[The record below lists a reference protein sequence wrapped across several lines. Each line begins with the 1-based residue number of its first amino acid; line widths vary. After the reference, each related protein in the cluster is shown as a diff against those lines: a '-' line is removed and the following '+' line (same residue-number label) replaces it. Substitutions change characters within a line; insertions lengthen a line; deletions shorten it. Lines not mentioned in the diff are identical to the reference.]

1 MFANERQSIISQILK
16 KDGAVTTQALVIR
29 FNVSIETIRRD
40 LLSME
45 QQGLLKRVHGGAVAE
60 SRMKSFHTL
69 KKRNEE
75 NNSLKKELAESA
87 ANYVCEG
94 DIIGIDSG
102 STAIYFAEALSKKFS
117 KLTVITHSLDVFNI
131 LHGDFN
137 VILCGG
143 YFKNEEN
150 SFYGSLVTDA
160 LSSLRADKVFIFPSA
175 ISLRG
180 GICDFDQDLYQ
191 VQKQLLSIGNTAF
204 ILADSSKFEKTALL
218 KMDDMKNEYT
228 YITDSKLSDA
238 LVKLYKENNITV
250 FGGNTK

>member
-131 LHGDFN
+131 LQGDFN

-250 FGGNTK
+250 FGGNKK